1 MYAVIETGGK
11 QYKISPGDVI
21 AVELLDGDKGTQIE
35 FENVYLIAEEEKIS
49 CGESLKGAKVRGTIM
64 GETKA
69 KKLVAFKY
77 KKRKDSRKKIGHRQ
91 KYTSIRVDEIL
102 PVSV

>member
-21 AVELLDGDKGTQIE
+21 SVELLDGEKGAQVE
-35 FENVYLIAEEEKIS
+35 FKNVHLIAEEETIS
-49 CGESLKGAKVRGTIM
+49 CGESVKGAKVRGTIM
-64 GETKA
+64 GAIKA
-69 KKLVAFKY
+69 KKVVAFKY

-102 PVSV
+102 PATI

>member
-11 QYKISPGDVI
+11 QYKISPGDII
-21 AVELLDGDKGTQIE
+21 AVEKLDGEKGAQVE
-35 FENVYLIAEEEKIS
+35 FAKVRMIADDDRIS
-49 CGESLKGAKVRGTIM
+49 CGQDVSDAKVRATIM

-69 KKLVAFKY
+69 KKVVAFKY
-77 KKRKDSRKKIGHRQ
+77 KRRKNSRKKIGHRQ

-102 PVSV
+102 PGTV

>member
-21 AVELLDGDKGTQIE
+21 SVELLDGEKGTQME
-35 FENVYLIAEEEKIS
+35 FDQVQLIAEEENIR
-49 CGESLKGAKVRGTIM
+49 CGESVKGARVLGTIV
-64 GETKA
+64 GE
-69 KKLVAFKY
+69 KKGKKVVAFKY

-102 PVSV
+102 PATV

>member
-11 QYKISPGDVI
+11 QYKISQGDI
-21 AVELLDGDKGTQIE
+21 IFVELLDGEKGTQVE
-35 FENVYLIAEEEKIS
+35 FENVHLIAEEEKIS
-49 CGESLKGAKVRGTIM
+49 CGESVKSAKVRGTII
-64 GETKA
+64 GEKKA
-69 KKLVAFKY
+69 KKVVAFKY

-102 PVSV
+102 PGTV